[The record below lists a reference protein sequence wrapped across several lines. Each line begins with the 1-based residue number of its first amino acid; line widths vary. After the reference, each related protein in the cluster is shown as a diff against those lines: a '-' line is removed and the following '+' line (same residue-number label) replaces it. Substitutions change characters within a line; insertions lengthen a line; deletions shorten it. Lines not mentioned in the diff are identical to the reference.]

1 LVSSRCTI
9 GSVKADAG
17 ICRDFAGNGIRIPS
31 DVYSL
36 LFLIL

>member
-1 LVSSRCTI
+1 MI

-17 ICRDFAGNGIRIPS
+17 ICRGFAGNGLMIPS

-36 LFLIL
+36 LGLIL